1 MGYTHVHLLASCRTL
16 PLGVMGGLTVVTL
29 FYLLV
34 NVAYIAVLGGPGM
47 LESEA
52 VAQVSRA
59 RVEHRARAHP

>member
-1 MGYTHVHLLASCRTL
+1 
-16 PLGVMGGLTVVTL
+16 MGGLTVVTL

-52 VAQVSRA
+52 VAQVSG
-59 RVEHRARAHP
+59 HRAVHTQSRVRHSSIKSPVEV